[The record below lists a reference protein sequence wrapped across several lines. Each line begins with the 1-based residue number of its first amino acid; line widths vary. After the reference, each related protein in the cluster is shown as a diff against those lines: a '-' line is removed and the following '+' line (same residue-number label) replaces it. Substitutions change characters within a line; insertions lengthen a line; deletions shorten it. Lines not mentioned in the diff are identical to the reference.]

1 MTAPDFTTVRS
12 QDRHTLQQLY
22 RQLRERERR
31 GQPAD
36 RMRARFAADY
46 AASQDAVAARRAALP
61 APKLSA
67 NLPVL
72 AVADKIRRL
81 IADNQVVIISG
92 ETGSG
97 KTTQLPQLCLALGLG
112 RSGDVTRGG
121 HLFARP
127 RGDLVGGAAGGNH
140 EADDHPDDHGDRQ
153 CNDDRPGRLKERN
166 ESVHGYIIPHGR
178 PDKEA

>member
-46 AASQDAVAARRAALP
+46 AASQEAVAARRAALP

-67 NLPVL
+67 NLPGW
-72 AVADKIRRL
+72 RL
-81 IADNQVVIISG
+81 PTKS
-92 ETGSG
+92 
-97 KTTQLPQLCLALGLG
+97 
-112 RSGDVTRGG
+112 
-121 HLFARP
+121 
-127 RGDLVGGAAGGNH
+127 
-140 EADDHPDDHGDRQ
+140 
-153 CNDDRPGRLKERN
+153 
-166 ESVHGYIIPHGR
+166 
-178 PDKEA
+178 KEATTSQLHRNIIK